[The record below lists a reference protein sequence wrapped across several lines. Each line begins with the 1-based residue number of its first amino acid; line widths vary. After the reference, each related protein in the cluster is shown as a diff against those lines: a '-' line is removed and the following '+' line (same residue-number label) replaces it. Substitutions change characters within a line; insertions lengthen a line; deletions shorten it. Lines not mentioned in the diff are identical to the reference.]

1 MRSKRPTIETE
12 LYELVEQA
20 QHFTI
25 TRQLLSCKRSRLM
38 IFYDVGFREFSTI
51 ENFQSSKEL
60 YLFYLVR
67 VICRTTEF
75 QTEEYTFPYRL
86 LKEIIQSSPL
96 DGMVEAMCSRIII
109 RQKNDDEYKNE
120 AKRILIR
127 LNEYLEKICNKLCNF
142 RKRRD
147 LLLFGKIGENCC
159 RDKWYLNLQAHQEKS
174 ISLKIALICGNQFFA
189 SNKCDQQIM
198 SNRNVHL
205 PTATMAVSTVN
216 YMQYDS
222 SPDVWNFD
230 DQEKELSDVQLMAL
244 QLANLNCIVQFLY
257 K

>member
-1 MRSKRPTIETE
+1 MEILSS
-12 LYELVEQA
+12 
-20 QHFTI
+20 
-25 TRQLLSCKRSRLM
+25 QLCLQRDLL

-51 ENFQSSKEL
+51 ENFQSLKEL
-60 YLFYLVR
+60 YLFYL
-67 VICRTTEF
+67 
-75 QTEEYTFPYRL
+75 TFPYRL

-96 DGMVEAMCSRIII
+96 DGMVEVMCSRIII
-109 RQKNDDEYKNE
+109 RQKNDDEYKSE
-120 AKRILIR
+120 TKRILIR
-127 LNEYLEKICNKLCNF
+127 LNEYLEKICNSDNCHWKPFTRLSSYCIF
-142 RKRRD
+142 MIELGSFGKRRD
-147 LLLFGKIGENCC
+147 LLLYGKIGENCC

-205 PTATMAVSTVN
+205 STAMAVSTVN

-244 QLANLNCIVQFLY
+244 QLANLNCIVQKNMRILQSAHHSTQI
-257 K
+257 